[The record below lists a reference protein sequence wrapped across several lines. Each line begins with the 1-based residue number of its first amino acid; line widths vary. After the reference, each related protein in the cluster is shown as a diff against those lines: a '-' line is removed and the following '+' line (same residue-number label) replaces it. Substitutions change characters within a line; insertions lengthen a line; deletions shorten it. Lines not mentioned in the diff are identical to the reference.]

1 VGAKEFATIVQ
12 QSLNPKVGKSYPPI
26 PDFSTVLES
35 REVLE
40 RLQIAWRRLSE
51 RDTASLSAALLEVET
66 YVNRQIYAPTRIYNS
81 FIDLSGVATPA
92 LAAFL
97 LLLYLVNRR
106 RISALQ
112 QVARVRGFSASGTL
126 LFETVHGV
134 FRNPAAAA
142 GATPREATKAAMI
155 VAALQ
160 GWRRGRDQNS
170 WGSAKLGDVIGR
182 SILLAFDSALCLGVF
197 KEWEGTSVSAWDFL
211 QTWVDDPRT
220 GAARALLLEVTYPRG
235 RMIQMPFMLEQA
247 LVCLLQNAL
256 KILLSPDFPD
266 DVAKRISIRVQ
277 DDTLI
282 IANPGPALSPGLC
295 EAINKSESPEEFEQ
309 RIGAL
314 LTQSGHGT
322 VPGFGLV
329 EAYCVLSQCF
339 GGLRVKYD
347 EPKFEIGLRHRT
359 RTPRFLRNRQ
369 GENIVTFQIASKENT
384 PEAASQ

>member
-1 VGAKEFATIVQ
+1 
-12 QSLNPKVGKSYPPI
+12 
-26 PDFSTVLES
+26 
-35 REVLE
+35 
-40 RLQIAWRRLSE
+40 
-51 RDTASLSAALLEVET
+51 
-66 YVNRQIYAPTRIYNS
+66 
-81 FIDLSGVATPA
+81 
-92 LAAFL
+92 
-97 LLLYLVNRR
+97 
-106 RISALQ
+106 
-112 QVARVRGFSASGTL
+112 
-126 LFETVHGV
+126 
-134 FRNPAAAA
+134 
-142 GATPREATKAAMI
+142 
-155 VAALQ
+155 
-160 GWRRGRDQNS
+160 
-170 WGSAKLGDVIGR
+170 
-182 SILLAFDSALCLGVF
+182 
-197 KEWEGTSVSAWDFL
+197 
-211 QTWVDDPRT
+211 
-220 GAARALLLEVTYPRG
+220 
-235 RMIQMPFMLEQA
+235 MIQMPFMLEQA